1 MANAYRVIKDRLIVK
16 LQAVSALQEVKT
28 EKTFDFNGFPSA
40 FIVPTEGSSDYE
52 TNTEDQRIYAFECHI
67 FYQYDQQKT
76 AVADALD
83 NLYDV
88 CDDVLDS
95 FAEDKQL
102 LTPSAMSLPSGKT
115 MIEVRPVF
123 AGYEEIPEKEL
134 LKAIIKLS
142 VYISVDNS

>member
-1 MANAYRVIKDRLIVK
+1 MNTYRIIKNKMIAK
-16 LQAVSALQEVKT
+16 LQGISTLQEVKT
-28 EKTFDFNGFPSA
+28 EKTFDFTGFPSA
-40 FIVPTEGSSDYE
+40 FIIPTEGSGDYE
-52 TNTEDQRIYAFECHI
+52 TNTEDERIYAFECHI
-67 FYQYDQQKT
+67 FYQYDRQKT

-88 CDDVLDS
+88 CDDILDS

-102 LTPSAMSLPSGKT
+102 SGISLPTGKMLIDT
-115 MIEVRPVF
+115 RPVF

-142 VYISVDNS
+142 VHISVDNS

>member
-1 MANAYRVIKDRLIVK
+1 MANVYRTIKDRLIVK
-16 LQAVSALQEVKT
+16 LQAVSALQEIKT
-28 EKTFDFNGFPSA
+28 QKTFDFTGFPSC
-40 FIVPTEGSSDYE
+40 FIVPAEGSSDYE
-52 TNTEDQRIYAFECHI
+52 TNTEDTRIYAYECHI

-142 VYISVDNS
+142 VIISVDNS

>member
-1 MANAYRVIKDRLIVK
+1 MITK
-16 LQAVSALQEVKT
+16 LQAVSTLQEVKT
-28 EKTFDFNGFPSA
+28 EKTFDFSGFPSA
-40 FIVPTEGSSDYE
+40 FIIPAEGSGDYE
-52 TNTEDQRIYAFECHI
+52 TNTEDERIYAFECHI

-76 AVADALD
+76 AVTDALD

-95 FAEDKQL
+95 FAQDKQL
-102 LTPSAMSLPSGKT
+102 SGISLPTGKMLIDT
-115 MIEVRPVF
+115 RPVF

-142 VYISVDNS
+142 VHISVDNS